1 MWNPLLSMPPK
12 NWHNNSFLGSVK
24 SLKLYISGST
34 KFFTHCCYFL
44 RWAYYLG
51 PKLKSQNLQQDS
63 LGCVFPNIVAI
74 RYENEIFFRPD
85 YFDYQIKICKFLP
98 NFLKFG
104 NWARCFDKFFQILPY
119 CVLLKSAYLIT
130 KSYIFSKTT
139 IIFSFCD
146 NSSVQVLI
154 QVLFVILE
162 YS

>member
-1 MWNPLLSMPPK
+1 MIWWLLFEKMP
-12 NWHNNSFLGSVK
+12 FLFWIQVVVISLQLYKAKAK
-24 SLKLYISGST
+24 SLKLNISGST

-104 NWARCFDKFFQILPY
+104 NWARCFDKFFF
-119 CVLLKSAYLIT
+119 KFYLIAFFW
-130 KSYIFSKTT
+130 KVRI
-139 IIFSFCD
+139 
-146 NSSVQVLI
+146 
-154 QVLFVILE
+154 
-162 YS
+162 